1 MADRFDLDAIE
12 ADDAL
17 LDLLAAGGES
27 ARLAGEHDPAVA
39 LLAELRLAVEV
50 EDELPVETIDDPE
63 TFLARCAALNPIT
76 DPFARKVATRGLA
89 FGVAAVAALSVS
101 GVAAAVTGDPLSPYE
116 KVIEKM
122 VDAVRP
128 QTSFPKQD
136 LNGLPVMDR
145 QKIVKVGKDYQIQA
159 KAEHAGSNRSGD
171 DSGTDQPQ
179 ARTDV
184 NTPPSVPP
192 QLPDN
197 KVEVKPLPP
206 QDLVTDQNGIK
217 TTPEP
222 SGTKTTLPSDNKT
235 DTPTSEPTGTPTDT
249 TTDQPTDPSTP
260 PPTDTTGTPTPTP
273 TDTTTTPPANVDNGS
288 TGTGTGTGGTG
299 TTDGGSSA
307 DPTTAPTGDP
317 GTGQPAAGT
326 GDTGTS
332 TPPAGD
338 TGGTGSTG
346 STGTGS
352 TGTGSTGTGSTET
365 GSTGTG
371 STGTGSTGSGSTG
384 TGSTGTGGTG
394 TTTPGDGAGVIPNAI
409 QDLLDLTLGA
419 VPVDVLPM
427 PAGLTPADPTTAA
440 TKPAATPAKPTASTA
455 KPATPTAKPTAT
467 TAKPTTSTTTARSG
481 TSGKS
486 ARSEHGKAAKHSSG
500 KVNTGSVKKA
510 YAKGKHS
517 TGHYPEG
524 KHAAIS
530 RTHGATDDS
539 SLLQILGIINVPT
552 ERPDKHK

>member
-27 ARLAGEHDPAVA
+27 ARSAGEHDPAVA

-63 TFLARCAALNPIT
+63 SFLARCAALNPIT

-136 LNGLPVMDR
+136 LNGLPVVDR
-145 QKIVKVGKDYQIQA
+145 QKIVKVGKDYQKIRSEQA
-159 KAEHAGSNRSGD
+159 DSNGTGD
-171 DSGTDQPQ
+171 NTGDSQPQ
-179 ARTDV
+179 ARD
-184 NTPPSVPP
+184 NINPPLVPP
-192 QLPDN
+192 AIDDKAVIQPL
-197 KVEVKPLPP
+197 KPEQKP

-222 SGTKTTLPSDNKT
+222 TDTKTPLPSDTKT
-235 DTPTSEPTGTPTDT
+235 DTPTSEPTGTPTDGT
-249 TTDQPTDPSTP
+249 TGEPTDPSTP
-260 PPTDTTGTPTPTP
+260 PPTDTTGTPSPTP

-288 TGTGTGTGGTG
+288 GDTGTG
-299 TTDGGSSA
+299 TTDGGTST
-307 DPTTAPTGDP
+307 DPTTAPTNDSAGTTD
-317 GTGQPAAGT
+317 GTGTSGGAGAADGTGTTTDGTGTTTDGAGTSGGAGT
-326 GDTGTS
+326 G

-338 TGGTGSTG
+338 TGGTD

-352 TGTGSTGTGSTET
+352 TGTGSTGTGST
-365 GSTGTG
+365 GAD
-371 STGTGSTGSGSTG
+371 
-384 TGSTGTGGTG
+384 GTG
-394 TTTPGDGAGVIPNAI
+394 TTTPADVANAI
-409 QDLLDLTLGA
+409 PSAVEGVLDSALGA
-419 VPVDVLPM
+419 VPADVLP
-427 PAGLTPADPTTAA
+427 TPTGQPPTLDSAQQYFAPSGTSAKSEAA
-440 TKPAATPAKPTASTA
+440 AKPTAS
-455 KPATPTAKPTAT
+455 
-467 TAKPTTSTTTARSG
+467 ARSG
-481 TSGKS
+481 
-486 ARSEHGKAAKHSSG
+486 KAKPKVAKHSSG

-517 TGHYPEG
+517 SGHYPEG
-524 KHAAIS
+524 KHAAIA
-530 RTHGATDDS
+530 RTHGSTDDA
-539 SLLQILGIINVPT
+539 SLLQILGVVNVPT
-552 ERPDKHK
+552 DLQK